1 MTNPDN
7 IVRVRARNG
16 GRASVYEANGWAQ
29 AYSDGLLEGNGVVQN
44 TSADMSVLVGGS
56 ATKPDVVL
64 AKNPAGYKIALDLV
78 GQQAVTLTAPASN
91 SRISAVVAY
100 TDDLS
105 LSTDETTTTG
115 SPASCGLIVVN
126 GTAAATPSAPTD
138 AQIRSA
144 ITSDGATGS
153 QASYAI
159 IATIEVASSTTVIT
173 NSLIKNNEAK
183 INTEKIDFATLG
195 GCNRYA
201 ESQSI
206 TASTETVVLFPNSI
220 ITDSNIIE
228 YNNNGTFTVKKSG
241 WYIVCAEVGGSSDCQ
256 HTTEIVINNVE
267 HKSSRSHI
275 TGVNYVE
282 ASCCVKLNKGSTIQ
296 IKVVAGKNFTIDSRA
311 KGNVDICLV
320 YPMD

>member
-56 ATKPDVVL
+56 TTKPDVVL

-91 SRISAVVAY
+91 SRISAIVAY

-126 GTAAATPSAPTD
+126 GTAGANPSAPTD

-159 IATIEVASSTTVIT
+159 IATVEVASSTTIITSSLIT
-173 NSLIKNNEAK
+173 NNQATLGAD
-183 INTEKIDFATLG
+183 KIDFATLG
-195 GCNRYA
+195 GCTRYA
-201 ESQSI
+201 DRQTI
-206 TASTETVVLFPNSI
+206 PAGTETIVLFPNSVI
-220 ITDSNIIE
+220 SDSNIIE
-228 YNNNGTFTVKKSG
+228 YNNGTFTVKKAG
-241 WYIVCAEVGGSSDCQ
+241 WYIVCAEVGGSLNCQ
-256 HTTEIVINNVE
+256 HTVEIVVNGSE
-267 HKSSRSHI
+267 YKSSRSHVP
-275 TGVNYVE
+275 GVNYVE
-282 ASCCVKLNKGSTIQ
+282 ASGCIKLNANDEIQ
-296 IKVVAGKNFTIDSRA
+296 IKAIAGDGFTIDSRA

-320 YPMD
+320 YPTR